1 MYLCLF
7 IYSLLVDTFPCV
19 DRKRRKEKEWDSVD
33 NITHSLVYFEEG
45 KAGFF

>member
-1 MYLCLF
+1 
-7 IYSLLVDTFPCV
+7 
-19 DRKRRKEKEWDSVD
+19 VD